1 MSEIKSTLDL
11 VMEKTKHLSMS
22 AEEKKQRKRAD
33 FEKRLQGLLQ
43 HYADGAL
50 SANALEEKINELEA
64 EKKISDRRLVV
75 GGVLCRIDPAQDNDR
90 WLDLVSAIAPEV
102 SPFLTEALATLRQE
116 EAGLLQAVQR
126 RLLDRLKKIHG
137 IEGSAVV
144 CNPEK
149 DASYLENLAAL
160 REETRSKIAKVSQ
173 KAE

>member
-11 VMEKTKHLSMS
+11 VMEKTKPLSMS
-22 AEEKKQRKRAD
+22 AE
-33 FEKRLQGLLQ
+33 
-43 HYADGAL
+43 
-50 SANALEEKINELEA
+50 

-75 GGVLCRIDPAQDNDR
+75 GGVLSRIDPSQDNKR
-90 WLDLVSAIAPEV
+90 WMDLLAALAPEV
-102 SPFLTEALATLRQE
+102 SPPLRETLATYREQE
-116 EAGLLQAVQR
+116 TGLSRSVER

-160 REETRSKIAKVSQ
+160 REETRSQIAKVSQ
-173 KAE
+173 KAV

>member
-22 AEEKKQRKRAD
+22 GEEKKQQKRAD

-50 SANALEEKINELEA
+50 SAKALEEKINELEA

-75 GGVLCRIDPAQDNDR
+75 GGVLGRIDPSQDNDR
-90 WLDLVSAIAPEV
+90 WLNRLSALAPQV
-102 SPFLTEALATLRQE
+102 SPSLSEALATHREQ
-116 EAGLLQAVQR
+116 EAGLSRSVER
-126 RLLDRLKKIHG
+126 RLLDRLKKNHG

-149 DASYLENLAAL
+149 DAGYLNDLKEL
-160 REETRSKIAKVSQ
+160 EKETKGKIGKISQ
-173 KAE
+173 ETV